1 MHRIK
6 TALCS
11 YGMSGRLF
19 HAPFLHLH
27 KGFDLYAAWERHN
40 KLIRSDYPEVISYSS
55 YEEMLLDESIEL
67 LVINTPNYTHFDY
80 AKKALLAG
88 KHIVV
93 EKPFCITVTECDE
106 LITLAAEKKK
116 LISVYQNRRWD
127 SDFKTVQKIINEGS
141 LGKIAEGEIHFDRYN
156 VELSTKLHK
165 ELPGPGAGILYDLG
179 PHLID
184 QALLL
189 FGMPMAIFA
198 DLAMMRPQSKVD
210 DYFELLLYYT
220 DMRVRLKSG
229 YLVREALPA
238 YIIHGHIGSFV
249 KPRADVQEDNL
260 KAGQLPGND
269 QWGTEPESGQ
279 GILHTQVNGEII
291 RKKIPSSQGNY
302 QTYYELLYRALTAN
316 EPPPV
321 SSAEGRN
328 IIYIIEKA
336 LESFANKAVVALV

>member
-11 YGMSGRLF
+11 YGMSGKLF
-19 HAPFLHLH
+19 HTPFLHLN

-40 KLIRSDYPEVISYSS
+40 KLIRSDYPEVISYAS
-55 YEEMLLDESIEL
+55 YEEMLMDESIEL
-67 LVINTPNYTHFDY
+67 MVINTPNYTHFDY

-93 EKPFCITVTECDE
+93 EKPFCITVAECDE

-127 SDFKTVQKIINEGS
+127 SDFKTVQKIIEEGR
-141 LGKIAEGEIHFDRYN
+141 LGRIAEAEIHLDRFN
-156 VELSTKLHK
+156 LELSPKLHK

-184 QALLL
+184 QALHL
-189 FGMPMAIFA
+189 FGMPQAIFA
-198 DLAMMRPQSKVD
+198 DLAILRPVSKVD

-238 YIIHGHIGSFV
+238 YIIHGHKGSFI
-249 KPRADVQEDNL
+249 KPRADVQEDML
-260 KAGQLPGND
+260 KAGKMPVNED
-269 QWGTEPESGQ
+269 WGTEPESGQ
-279 GILHTQVNGEII
+279 GILHTEIDGEIKREQI
-291 RKKIPSSQGNY
+291 RSLHGNY
-302 QTYYELLYRALTAN
+302 QTYYNLLYRALTEN
-316 EPPPV
+316 EPLPV
-321 SSAEGRN
+321 TAAEGRN
-328 IIYIIEKA
+328 VIYIIEKA
-336 LESFANKAVVALV
+336 LESFEKKCIIPV